1 LGMKMFRVTERA
13 QTIEYAIRDVIA
25 HAKKLEEKG
34 KKITY
39 LNIGDPVRFD
49 FDTPDHIKQALKE
62 AVDEGAN
69 WYSPSEGLLELREAV
84 CDKEKKVNGVEIS
97 AENVLVTQG
106 ISEGIQ
112 MLMAAIVE
120 GGDEVLV
127 PGPSYPPY
135 ISYVRFF
142 GGKPVSYRTVE
153 DNGWQPDISDL
164 RSKITRKTRGII
176 VINPNN
182 PCGALYRE
190 KDVKEVVDLAGEY
203 KLLLIS
209 DEIYDR
215 IVYKKGF
222 VSAAHL
228 AKDVP
233 VIGMNGFSKTY
244 LMTGWRLGYMYFHH
258 PNGELTELRECV
270 EKETRIRLC
279 ANTPVQKAGVA
290 ALKGPQEHIVEMVKK
305 LRERRDY
312 SWKRLNEIEG
322 ISCTKPEGAFYVFPK
337 VEGVGSRWK
346 TDEEFARQLVEKTG
360 VLAVHGSGFD
370 PTYGSGHFRAV
381 ILPPMETLEKAFDL
395 LEQFMSRQRE

>member
-1 LGMKMFRVTERA
+1 MNMFRVTERA

-25 HAKKLEEKG
+25 HAKKLETKG
-34 KKITY
+34 KKIIY
-39 LNIGDPVRFD
+39 LNIGDPVKFD
-49 FDTPDHIKQALKE
+49 FDTPNHIKQALKE
-62 AVDEGAN
+62 AVDEGVN
-69 WYSPSEGLLELREAV
+69 WYSPSEGLPELREAV

-97 AENVLVTQG
+97 PENVLITQG

-153 DNGWQPDISDL
+153 NNGWKPDIDDL
-164 RSKITRKTRGII
+164 QSKITRKTRGIV

-182 PCGALYRE
+182 PSGALYGE
-190 KDVKEVVDLAGEY
+190 KDVKEVVDLAGEH

-222 VSAAHL
+222 VSTSHI

-233 VIGMNGFSKTY
+233 VVGMNGFSKTY
-244 LMTGWRLGYMYFHH
+244 LVTGWRLGYMYFHD
-258 PNGELTELRECV
+258 PNGELKELRECV

-279 ANTPVQKAGVA
+279 ANTPVQKAAVA
-290 ALKGPQEHIVEMVKK
+290 ALKGPQSHIADMVKK

-322 ISCTKPEGAFYVFPK
+322 INCTKPEGAFYVFPK

-346 TDEEFARQLVEKTG
+346 TDEEFARQLLEKTG
-360 VLAVHGSGFD
+360 VLVVHGSGFD
-370 PTYGSGHFRAV
+370 PSYGSGHFRAV
-381 ILPPMETLEKAFDL
+381 ILPPMETLEKAFDR
-395 LEQFMSRQRE
+395 LEQFMLRRK